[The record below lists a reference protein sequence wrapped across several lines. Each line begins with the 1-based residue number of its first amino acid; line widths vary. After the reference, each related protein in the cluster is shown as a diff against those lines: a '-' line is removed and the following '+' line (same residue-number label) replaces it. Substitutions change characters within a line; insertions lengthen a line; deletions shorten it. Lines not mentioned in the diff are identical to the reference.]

1 MQSTTLLG
9 VLHFLIEFLVLVVA
23 FGLAYRYWQGHNHRR
38 EKGWLK
44 ASIGFAAIGVS
55 GVIHSFTLTGDVYVW
70 TVFVGRILGYALI
83 LWSLWDQRSE
93 AEWPMA
99 AISITTLQRPLYVV
113 TALVALGATYL
124 AYQRYQATQRRG
136 DRIYALAFA
145 ALLISEILFVLS
157 TPGVYDLW
165 WQLAHVM
172 KLVGFA
178 GLGVYLVKEMGRRR
192 QPHDARP
199 VETDS

>member
-1 MQSTTLLG
+1 MQNATSLG
-9 VLHFLIEFLVLVVA
+9 VLHFLIEMFVFLVA
-23 FGLAYRYWQGHNHRR
+23 FGLAYRYWQGHQRHHR
-38 EKGWLK
+38 KGWLK
-44 ASIGFAAIGVS
+44 AGIGFAAIGVS

-83 LWSLWDQRSE
+83 LWSLWDQRRK
-93 AEWPMA
+93 AEWTMA
-99 AISITTLQRPLYVV
+99 AVSISITTLQRPLYVV
-113 TALVALGATYL
+113 TALVALGVTYL

-157 TPGVYDLW
+157 TPGIYDLW
-165 WQLAHVM
+165 WQLAHLM

-178 GLGVYLVKEMGRRR
+178 GLGVYLVREMGSK
-192 QPHDARP
+192 AMT
-199 VETDS
+199 VS

>member
-1 MQSTTLLG
+1 MQGATLLG
-9 VLHFLIEFLVLVVA
+9 VAHFLIELFVLLVA
-23 FGLAYRYWQGHNHRR
+23 FGLAYRYWQTYNRR
-38 EKGWLK
+38 SQTAWLK
-44 ASIGFAAIGVS
+44 AGLGFAAIGVS

-83 LWSLWDQRSE
+83 LWSLWDQRRE
-93 AEWPMA
+93 GEWTMVA
-99 AISITTLQRPLYVV
+99 VSIATLQRPLYVV
-113 TALVALGATYL
+113 TALVALGVTYL
-124 AYQRYQATQRRG
+124 AYQRYQATQECG

-165 WQLAHVM
+165 WKLAHLM

-178 GLGVYLVKEMGRRR
+178 GLGVYLVREMDLKAMPVSPKE
-192 QPHDARP
+192 P
-199 VETDS
+199 S

>member
-1 MQSTTLLG
+1 MQGATLLG
-9 VLHFLIEFLVLVVA
+9 VIHFLIELFVLLVA
-23 FGLAYRYWQGHNHRR
+23 FGLAYRYWQGYSRR
-38 EKGWLK
+38 RQRGWLK
-44 ASIGFAAIGVS
+44 ASVGFAAIGVS

-83 LWSLWDQRSE
+83 LWSLWDQRRE
-93 AEWPMA
+93 AGWTMA

-113 TALVALGATYL
+113 TALVALGVTYL
-124 AYQRYQATQRRG
+124 AYQRYQATQERG

-157 TPGVYDLW
+157 VPGVYDLW
-165 WQLAHVM
+165 WKLAHVM

-178 GLGVYLVKEMGRRR
+178 GLGVYLMKEMS
-192 QPHDARP
+192 PAMY
-199 VETDS
+199 